1 MVHNEIALR
10 QKLEQMATPELKELL
25 EGETGKEIPDDDLV
39 LLVLDILEARTA
51 DKPIVLTPGEQAAWK
66 TYQKRARKRAGGVP
80 RWVRTAVA
88 VAATLVLVFG
98 MVFVAMPQ
106 EAKAGSIFDVIA
118 YCTDGLLEFFGSS
131 SDESMQLDYEFKTEH
146 PGLQK
151 LHDTVVEYG
160 YDGPAVPMWVPEE
173 YNQLASIEID
183 ETDEYIGITA
193 VLSNNSGTKQLLVC
207 IDVYRSAALRGYFK
221 DMPDPQEAELH
232 GTKHYYVK
240 NNERYSAIWERD
252 NIEGFITLDCQE
264 NALLRILKSVYVMEE
279 QT

>member
-25 EGETGKEIPDDDLV
+25 EGETGKELPDDDLV
-39 LLVLDILEARTA
+39 LLVLDILEERTA
-51 DKPIVLTPGEQAAWK
+51 DKPIVLTPGEQVAWK
-66 TYQKRARKRAGGVP
+66 TYQKRARKRAGVP

-88 VAATLVLVFG
+88 AAATLGLVLG
-98 MVFVAMPQ
+98 MMFVAMPQ

-146 PGLQK
+146 LGLQK

-173 YNQLASIEID
+173 YHTVLSLDVDKTPRCVCITSVFTDGNNQLLISF
-183 ETDEYIGITA
+183 YIFDNNTVRGYSKDLTSPKELELFGTVHRYVNNLDVCTA
-193 VLSNNSGTKQLLVC
+193 V
-207 IDVYRSAALRGYFK
+207 
-221 DMPDPQEAELH
+221 
-232 GTKHYYVK
+232 
-240 NNERYSAIWERD
+240 WEKD
-252 NIEGFITLDCQE
+252 NIEGSITLDCHE
-264 NALLRILKSVYVMEE
+264 DILRRILKSIYVMEE
-279 QT
+279 I

>member
-66 TYQKRARKRAGGVP
+66 TYQKRARKRAGVP

-88 VAATLVLVFG
+88 AAATLGLVLG
-98 MVFVAMPQ
+98 MMFVAMPQ

-173 YNQLASIEID
+173 YSQLLSIDID
-183 ETDEYIGITA
+183 EMDEYVSIAAGF
-193 VLSNNSGTKQLLVC
+193 SNNSGTKQLVVC
-207 IDVYRSAALRGYFK
+207 IDVYKSVAYRGYYK
-221 DMPDPQEAELH
+221 DMPDPFEMELY
-232 GTKHYYVK
+232 GTKHHYVK

-264 NALLRILKSVYVMEE
+264 NTLLRILKSVYVMEE

>member
-25 EGETGKEIPDDDLV
+25 EGETGKDVPDDDLV
-39 LLVLDILEARTA
+39 LLVLDILEARTM

-88 VAATLVLVFG
+88 AAATLVLVFG
-98 MVFVAMPQ
+98 MMFVAMPQ
-106 EAKAGSIFDVIA
+106 EAKAGGIYDVIA
-118 YCTDGLLEFFGSS
+118 KCSDLALRFFSPGNVTETLE
-131 SDESMQLDYEFKTEH
+131 YEFHTDH

-173 YNQLASIEID
+173 YDELLLLEVDESPRSIC
-183 ETDEYIGITA
+183 ITA
-193 VLSNNSGTKQLLVC
+193 VLASDNNSMVISYSIYDSVAPREYDKDDLEPKTLELFGTKYQYIENL
-207 IDVYRSAALRGYFK
+207 
-221 DMPDPQEAELH
+221 E
-232 GTKHYYVK
+232 
-240 NNERYSAIWERD
+240 NYSAVWQRD
-252 NIEGFITLDCQE
+252 NIDGFITLDCQE
-264 NALLRILKSVYVMEE
+264 EILHRILKSIYVMEGML
-279 QT
+279 

>member
-25 EGETGKEIPDDDLV
+25 EGETGKDVPDDDLV
-39 LLVLDILEARTA
+39 LLVLDILEERTA

-66 TYQKRARKRAGGVP
+66 TYQKRARKRGRSTS

-88 VAATLVLVFG
+88 AAATLGLVLG
-98 MVFVAMPQ
+98 IMFVAMPQ

-131 SDESMQLDYEFKTEH
+131 SDESMQLDYEFQTDH

-173 YNQLASIEID
+173 YDKITHFEVDKTSRQISISTIL
-183 ETDEYIGITA
+183 TDG
-193 VLSNNSGTKQLLVC
+193 VDDLV
-207 IDVYRSAALRGYFK
+207 IRLDIYNDVAPRGYYKDDPAFK
-221 DMPDPQEAELH
+221 PLELF
-232 GTKHYYVK
+232 GRFHYIIRNLEK
-240 NNERYSAIWERD
+240 WCAAWEQD
-252 NIEGFITLDCQE
+252 NIEGFITMDCQE
-264 NALLRILKSVYVMEE
+264 DTLYRILKSIYVVEE
-279 QT
+279 S